1 MRAKAL
7 KELEEHPDLYKR
19 KQASNILFKIMGLNQ
34 PSFSFLTTA
43 EVQEIISKNKTI
55 EGTVCAAIVIN
66 RYKNSEDGQI
76 FVTCD
81 FYGKITEKDYSK
93 YSFNGSE
100 YNKRELIKVV
110 VNNVLLNSPEIS
122 YEELAKIFSDKMLVR
137 AIKKIEEIPEKS
149 KKNYFDDVI
158 TLKDGV
164 KIKVCNQWGTDFD
177 KVLQALQKIY
187 PDIYKI

>member
-1 MRAKAL
+1 
-7 KELEEHPDLYKR
+7 
-19 KQASNILFKIMGLNQ
+19 MGLNQ

-122 YEELAKIFSDKMLVR
+122 YEELAKFFSDKMLVR

-164 KIKVCNQWGTDFD
+164 KIKVCNDWGTNFD